1 MGVVMRIV
9 VPLFLI
15 GWSAFTLTFDGR
27 VLEGLVRQ
35 FLAASYPH
43 VPGIITHSQMVER
56 RDGDGSTYGFEVR
69 YAYEAS
75 GRQYEGTHYRY
86 GDLTSSHRRS
96 MDALA
101 RRFPVGATVPV
112 FHHPEAPADAVL
124 VPGVQ
129 GHDLFMLLFL
139 TPFNLMM
146 LVGWYGVYAG
156 LREEEGVGAFTREGR
171 VHVRLEGI
179 SAVAAGLLT
188 FAGACLVVLFAVG
201 LVTGFHPPLS
211 VAVLSWAAVIATSVA
226 VARRQRAK
234 LDAGAYDL
242 ILDEPNR
249 RLSLPVGPGREERL
263 DVPWSQV
270 KSVRVEERTQKDGEG
285 DLVTLWCPTVVLTAP
300 EGELRN
306 EALVEWN
313 DETRATALVKW
324 LRSRLHHGEP
334 VEKVRLSV

>member
-1 MGVVMRIV
+1 MGVVMRVV

-15 GWSAFTLTFDGR
+15 GWSAFTLTFDGKI
-27 VLEGLVRQ
+27 LKGLVRQ
-35 FLAASYPH
+35 SLAASYPH
-43 VPGIITHSQMVER
+43 VPGTITHSQVVER
-56 RDGDGSTYGFEVR
+56 RGGDGSSYGFEVR
-69 YAYEAS
+69 YVYEAA

-86 GDLTSSHRRS
+86 GDLTSSHQRS
-96 MDALA
+96 MDGLA
-101 RRFPVGATVPV
+101 RRFPAGATVPV
-112 FHHPEAPADAVL
+112 FHPPEAPADAVL

-156 LREEEGVGAFTREGR
+156 LRKEEEGVGAFTREGR
-171 VHVRLEGI
+171 VHVI
-179 SAVAAGLLT
+179 SAVAVGLLT
-188 FAGACLVVLFAVG
+188 LGGASLVVLFAVG
-201 LVTGFHPPLS
+201 LVTGFEPPLP

-270 KSVRVEERTQKDGEG
+270 KSVLVEERTQKDSDG
-285 DLVTLWCPTVVLTAP
+285 DFVTHWYPTVVLTAP
-300 EGELRN
+300 EGQLRN

-313 DETRATALVKW
+313 DETKATALVKW
-324 LRSRLHHGEP
+324 LGERLTPLGGP
-334 VEKVRLSV
+334 R